1 MPNKYEYKVS
11 IIKSVIIKV
20 LENESQVM
28 KRIYGDNILEEDN
41 RISTGKSNKSRRVV
55 NGIYVSDYI
64 SAKTKKRIL
73 IGFQLVIIAA
83 HIAFFILRMFH
94 I

>member
-1 MPNKYEYKVS
+1 M
-11 IIKSVIIKV
+11 

-28 KRIYGDNILEEDN
+28 KRIYGVNILEEDN
-41 RISTGKSNKSRRVV
+41 RNFTKKQNKPKKLID
-55 NGIYVSDYI
+55 NIYIKDYI